1 MRDGII
7 DLNTAPV
14 LPREGHEDV
23 EISGQRQTVLSTTQI
38 LRGKLERANNP
49 APVRDI
55 YDVVR
60 TADDPKLAG
69 SLAAAYGLLIED
81 EQDAIET
88 GWVLLDATYEEEAA
102 EELKLTEEPR
112 ADLAMLGSTAA
123 LALNNHRLARL
134 VITLEG
140 ASLQIERTTRCGDVF
155 STTTRPQ
162 DARTAM
168 DRLGVNIHISDHNGT
183 PADVVGRIQKH
194 VENRRTGVVFD
205 TGDNHPEERLDGRNP
220 SMKRADTPTTTV
232 SVPGTTPKL
241 EPPSPALFSEAG
253 VDHSEDINVVR
264 NKNTSLGGEP
274 NKTDDRNR
282 KPGNRAK
289 KSSKTYN
296 I

>member
-1 MRDGII
+1 M
-7 DLNTAPV
+7 V
-14 LPREGHEDV
+14 
-23 EISGQRQTVLSTTQI
+23 
-38 LRGKLERANNP
+38 RA
-49 APVRDI
+49 
-55 YDVVR
+55 
-60 TADDPKLAG
+60 ADDPKLAG

-81 EQDAIET
+81 EKDAIET

-102 EELKLTEEPR
+102 ELRLTKEPR

-123 LALNNHRLARL
+123 LVLNNHRLARL

-140 ASLQIERTTRCGDVF
+140 ASLQIERTTRFGDVF

-241 EPPSPALFSEAG
+241 APSRYPRPAPHTRG
-253 VDHSEDINVVR
+253 
-264 NKNTSLGGEP
+264 
-274 NKTDDRNR
+274 
-282 KPGNRAK
+282 
-289 KSSKTYN
+289 
-296 I
+296 